1 MAGRN
6 RAGVHVSVGRSR
18 FAVRISDR
26 LRQHHS
32 SLAVLAGNGAF
43 RKFQGRLHIDAL
55 SSFAGIRIVHSAAAN
70 VWLPVSNSDVA
81 GDGEISP
88 GSFLAVVDTTADFSG
103 MGEYTRLVHHWNRR
117 SRFVFMRGTVFV

>member
-6 RAGVHVSVGRSR
+6 RVGVDVSLGRSS

-32 SLAVLAGNGAF
+32 YLAVLAGNGAF
-43 RKFQGRLHIDAL
+43 WKFQGRLHIDAVPG
-55 SSFAGIRIVHSAAAN
+55 FAGIRIIHSAPAD
-70 VWLPVSNSDVA
+70 VWLPVPDSDVA

-88 GSFLAVVDTTADFSG
+88 GSFPAIVDAAADFPG
-103 MGEYTRLVHHWNRR
+103 VGEHAR
-117 SRFVFMRGTVFV
+117 